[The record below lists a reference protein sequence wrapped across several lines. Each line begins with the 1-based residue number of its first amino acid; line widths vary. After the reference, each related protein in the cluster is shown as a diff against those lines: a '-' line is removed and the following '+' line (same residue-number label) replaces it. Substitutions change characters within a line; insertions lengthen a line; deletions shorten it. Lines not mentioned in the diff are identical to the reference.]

1 MCLSKVSEPP
11 PAIFGHWTIGSDIDP
26 PHFFTVSMSVVRPES
41 RLNHYKRLAIGLA
54 LLAAIL
60 LAVDIGLGVYCKSL
74 MSSKTV
80 LDL

>member
-1 MCLSKVSEPP
+1 
-11 PAIFGHWTIGSDIDP
+11 
-26 PHFFTVSMSVVRPES
+26 MSVVRPES
-41 RLNHYKRLAIGLA
+41 RLNHYKRLAISLA